1 MNDLI
6 AKVESKYMKK
16 EIPAVEPGDTVR
28 VQLQV
33 TEGEGEEQSTRS
45 HTFEGTVIACRGG
58 GINRSITVRRVT
70 FGIGV
75 ERTFPLHSPTV
86 TDVEIVRRAQVRR
99 AKLYYLRGRHERAA
113 RLKERKTAPRAA
125 TVPEAEAEAE
135 ETVPEAEAE
144 VPTEVA
150 DESEEAALAL
160 VAEEETAEGAEAEVV
175 AEEEAAEETKPEEQ
189 PEAADE
195 EPS

>member
-45 HTFEGTVIACRGG
+45 HTFQGTVIACRGG

-113 RLKERKTAPRAA
+113 RLKERKTGRRAA
-125 TVPEAEAEAE
+125 TVPEPQAE
-135 ETVPEAEAE
+135 EIVPEAADE
-144 VPTEVA
+144 VPTEIA
-150 DESEEAALAL
+150 NEAEEAAPAL
-160 VAEEETAEGAEAEVV
+160 VAEEETTERAEAEVK
-175 AEEEAAEETKPEEQ
+175 AAEETEPEEET
-189 PEAADE
+189 EAEDQ

>member
-6 AKVESKYMKK
+6 AKIESKHMKK

-28 VQLQV
+28 VRLQI

-45 HTFEGTVIACRGG
+45 QTFQGTVIACRGG

-75 ERTFPLHSPTV
+75 ERTFPLHAPTV
-86 TDVEIVRRAQVRR
+86 VDVEIVRRAQVRR

-113 RLKERKTAPRAA
+113 RLKERKASPRAA
-125 TVPEAEAEAE
+125 TVPEAEVE
-135 ETVPEAEAE
+135 ELVPEAEDEVAAE
-144 VPTEVA
+144 VA
-150 DESEEAALAL
+150 NGAAEAAPALA
-160 VAEEETAEGAEAEVV
+160 AEEELAESPEAEVV
-175 AEEEAAEETKPEEQ
+175 PAEETEAEEEAEAEDREQ
-189 PEAADE
+189 
-195 EPS
+195 S